1 MGIGWRVSYILLW
14 ESELVAESNNFS
26 EQSEKK
32 DIIRSWL
39 TGHNSCTLII
49 PKDFAK
55 EYGLD
60 KPGHVLIKGT
70 SQGIL
75 IKKLE
80 V

>member
-1 MGIGWRVSYILLW
+1 MGIGGGVPYILLL
-14 ESELVAESNNFS
+14 ESKLMEESNNFS

-70 SQGIL
+70 AQGIL

>member
-1 MGIGWRVSYILLW
+1 MGIGGGVSYILLL
-14 ESELVAESNNFS
+14 ESELMAESDNFS

-70 SQGIL
+70 DQGIL